1 MTLIKQSWEL
11 MSGLA
16 SRVPWGQIK
25 IQPLIDDIANVG
37 PEFVRFLENGGRV
50 QVGPNPIL
58 DFDTDPHIPEGWSI
72 HPEDQIASRLTGRW
86 ELDVSKIGLHL
97 DAGQKDGKATKGHGL
112 KPRLEGQPVFPA
124 HVLDHWIAHP
134 DTIPEA
140 LKGKL
145 LFFWGTIYR
154 GSDGDLCV
162 RCLDWDGGRWRW
174 DYRWLDSRWLGH
186 VPCAVSAS

>member
-37 PEFVRFLENGGRV
+37 PEFIRFLENGGRV

-72 HPEDQIASRLTGRW
+72 HLEDQIASRLTGRW
-86 ELDVSKIGLHL
+86 ELDASKIGLHL
-97 DAGQKDGKATKGHGL
+97 DAGQRGGKSINGDYL
-112 KPRLEGQPVFPA
+112 KPQLEGKPVFPA

-134 DTIPEA
+134 EKIPEF

-154 GSDGDLCV
+154 SSDWRLCV
-162 RCLDWDGGRWRW
+162 RCLYWDGERW
-174 DYRWLDSRWLGH
+174 DWSYNWLVDRWSGRN
-186 VPCAVSAS
+186 PCAVSAS